1 MIIFD
6 FIYFSIYTLI
16 PDEAILGKRDG
27 ACTLFSS
34 LFALFLLLLF
44 MDCML
49 IFEFKM
55 NEKLLVILAIAL
67 FGGLFILAR
76 VIYLK
81 PAKLRSMHRKFRKI
95 PKWLL
100 KTIGIMYLLLWF
112 FVPMGLYIFSVV
124 YLGV

>member
-16 PDEAILGKRDG
+16 PDKAILGKRDG
-27 ACTLFSS
+27 SCTLFSS
-34 LFALFLLLLF
+34 FTALFLSLFF

-49 IFEFKM
+49 IFNFRI
-55 NEKLLVILAIAL
+55 NSITLLITIIIL

-76 VIYLK
+76 IIYLK
-81 PAKLRSMHRKFRKI
+81 PAKFRNMYRKFRKI

-100 KTIGIMYLLLWF
+100 KTNAIMYLLLCVY
-112 FVPMGLYIFSVV
+112 VPMGLHIFYCRLS
-124 YLGV
+124 